1 MTIETMMIGIMAGC
15 FSSLIGLAASW
26 QLGSLLAI
34 EPDRYRSLAKLAM
47 HGLTLLLLLL
57 ALEGDLEALQGYL
70 SGYTIF
76 GLFAFIIAD
85 EGLRLDRL
93 EAAVAGAPP
102 PSR

>member
-47 HGLTLLLLLL
+47 HGLTLLLMVL
-57 ALEGDLEALQGYL
+57 ALQGGLGAAQGYM

-76 GLFAFIIAD
+76 GLLAFIVAD
-85 EGLRLDRL
+85 EGLRLDWL
-93 EAAVAGAPP
+93 EAAAVGAPR